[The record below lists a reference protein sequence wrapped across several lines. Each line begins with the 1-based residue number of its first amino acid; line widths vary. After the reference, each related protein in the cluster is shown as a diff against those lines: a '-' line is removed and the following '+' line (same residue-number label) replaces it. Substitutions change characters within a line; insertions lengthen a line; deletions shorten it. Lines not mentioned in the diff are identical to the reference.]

1 MAGSINSAYTWAV
14 QECNAKNVGYSQS
27 YRNQQKINGVVYYD
41 CSSFIWY
48 ALKAGGF
55 DVESAYQTATGVA
68 YSGNAITTYNEAA
81 WLTALGFTQGN
92 INGEWK
98 KGDILL
104 RSTHTEMVYTGGT
117 GRGVTMGAHSASYS
131 LDKQV
136 SINDYESTASNYS
149 SLWTYG
155 GASGGLSVSAYVV
168 AAIAGCFK
176 RESGLNPG
184 IWEGLVVSQWTSLLH
199 GYGLGQWT
207 NTDGDTHGRL
217 YQLHDYVTS
226 HGYLDGEG
234 DGQLEFLIHENV
246 WYNSSVTR
254 GKYRTLNEFLTS
266 GSTKLEDLVWDF
278 LANWEGVPGDAYQE
292 RLEAAQAFYDYI
304 QQHKTDDPR
313 SFSWY
318 SSNQYLSFMSAQ
330 QLGNLMMIYFWFDG
344 YDPGEGGGAG
354 GDAAKRRT
362 RWWMMVKPQRG
373 V

>member
-1 MAGSINSAYTWAV
+1 MGASINAAYKWAIR
-14 QECNAKNVGYSQS
+14 ECNASNVGYSQA
-27 YRNQQKINGVVYYD
+27 YRNQQKVNGIVYYD

-55 DVESAYQTATGVA
+55 DVEGAYQTATGTA
-68 YSGNAITTYNEAA
+68 YSGNAITTYNESA
-81 WLTALGFTQGN
+81 WLTALGFTQAN

-104 RSTHTEMVYTGGT
+104 RSTHTEMVYEGGI
-117 GRGVTMGAHSASYS
+117 GQGITMGAHSAGYS
-131 LDKQV
+131 LDRQV
-136 SINDYESTASNYS
+136 SINDYTSTAANYNS
-149 SLWTYG
+149 IWTYG
-155 GASGGLSVSAYVV
+155 GASGGLSVSAYVI

-184 IWEGLVVSQWTSLLH
+184 IWEGLVVSQWTDLLH

-217 YQLHDYVTS
+217 YQLHEYVTS

-234 DGQLEFLIHENV
+234 DGQLEFFVHENV
-246 WYNSSVTR
+246 WYNDSSTR
-254 GKYRTLNEFLTS
+254 GNYHTLQEFLS
-266 GSTKLEDLVWDF
+266 SDSTNIADLVWDF

-304 QQHKTDDPR
+304 EEHKTDDPR
-313 SFSWY
+313 TYAWFT
-318 SSNQYLSFMSAQ
+318 SNQYLGFMSAQ

-344 YDPGEGGGAG
+344 YDPGSGGGDDTAG
-354 GDAAKRRT
+354 KRKFK
-362 RWWMMVKPQRG
+362 WWMMVKPRRYI
-373 V
+373 